1 MDSMGT
7 SKWHDDASIYSLR
20 ILMYDAVN
28 FLTNVWPSSYLIFLR
43 KYKNTYVMLK
53 EHLMI
58 NQVTIK

>member
-28 FLTNVWPSSYLIFLR
+28 FLTNVWPLVLFKIF
-43 KYKNTYVMLK
+43 MQ
-53 EHLMI
+53 I
-58 NQVTIK
+58 